1 MEILWIK
8 FRKNKIMTTEDKQK
22 NTNQKYNSDLTEEE
36 RKRLNQENLHKD
48 GGGDDQLRDRE
59 DKVDFAGSD
68 LDVPG
73 RQNAKK
79 GHGNGLNDEENKV
92 HSQGGSSKNNLEE
105 QDGKI

>member
-1 MEILWIK
+1 
-8 FRKNKIMTTEDKQK
+8 MTTENKDG
-22 NTNQKYNSDLTEEE
+22 NTNVKYNSNLTEEE
-36 RKRLNQENLHKD
+36 RKMLNQENLHKD
-48 GGGDDQLRDRE
+48 GGVDDQLRDRKE
-59 DKVDFAGSD
+59 EVDFAGSD